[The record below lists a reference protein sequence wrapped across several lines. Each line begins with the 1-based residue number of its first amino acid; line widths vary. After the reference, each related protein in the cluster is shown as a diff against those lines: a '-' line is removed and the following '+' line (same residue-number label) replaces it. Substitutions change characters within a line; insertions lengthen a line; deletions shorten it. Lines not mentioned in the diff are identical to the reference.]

1 MCARRSRWF
10 VWRVASILF
19 RWPPCICCF
28 TWAMKCAIA
37 CWEVGL
43 FGVNPSLTLVM
54 HGESFE
60 IFFWFDIALT
70 RPCWRSL
77 WWGIAIS
84 TPRNL
89 FVNAVFDSV
98 LSNAL
103 LWEFLVRFFRLL
115 IYQEHPLILFQ
126 DSPSNWQYHLILPP
140 QTIIF
145 RVMSSNKFQGT
156 SPRFF
161 F

>member
-1 MCARRSRWF
+1 MISRITWKSTHVQSLRWYLSRTISEFWRLRLLILSF
-10 VWRVASILF
+10 VLKCVQGSQGDLF
-19 RWPPCICCF
+19 GGLLPSFSVGLLVSVVLHEQWS
-28 TWAMKCAIA
+28 AIA

-43 FGVNPSLTLVM
+43 FGVNPSLTLVV

-70 RPCWRSL
+70 RPCRRCL

-89 FVNAVFDSV
+89 FLNAVFDSV

-103 LWEFLVRFFRLL
+103 LWEFLVRF
-115 IYQEHPLILFQ
+115 
-126 DSPSNWQYHLILPP
+126 
-140 QTIIF
+140 
-145 RVMSSNKFQGT
+145 
-156 SPRFF
+156 
-161 F
+161 